1 MPNKKDILAAISE
14 STLKEVSKKT
24 LTKVVKQKNFRC
36 DLNITLS
43 KMLFEKRTET
53 NKPNY
58 ALHDKLNYI
67 YDDDTFNKNC
77 IEIIKKL

>member
-1 MPNKKDILAAISE
+1 MCDKKDILTAISE
-14 STLKEVSKKT
+14 STLKEVNKKT
-24 LTKVVKQKNFRC
+24 LTKVVKKKNFRC

-43 KMLFEKRTET
+43 KMIFEKRAES
-53 NKPNY
+53 KQPNY
-58 ALHDKLNYI
+58 ALHAKLDYI

>member
-58 ALHDKLNYI
+58 ALHDMLNYI

>member
-58 ALHDKLNYI
+58 TLHDKLNYI

>member
-24 LTKVVKQKNFRC
+24 LTKVVRQKNFRC

-43 KMLFEKRTET
+43 KLIFEKRVESK
-53 NKPNY
+53 KPNF

-77 IEIIKKL
+77 IDIIKKL

>member
-14 STLKEVSKKT
+14 STLKEVTKKT
-24 LTKVVKQKNFRC
+24 LTKVVRQKNFRC

-43 KMLFEKRTET
+43 KMIFEKRTESK
-53 NKPNY
+53 KPNFD
-58 ALHDKLNYI
+58 LHHKLNYI